1 VYKLVFDLGCNVM
14 DFAEVCL
21 QKHKGCKVVC
31 VDAIN
36 FMNYPTTGVPD
47 KFLRLNE
54 EYEGEV
60 LFMHALVNDTNDQIE
75 DFYINATLPTTSTAS
90 DKWMNDSRF
99 ALGNDYILEQHRQ
112 QSQIVYSNGDNT
124 SAAQISLDHWK
135 EIIINKYGSIKSYM
149 KKITNSDFRKV
160 ETKTINLEK
169 MIELFGKPDLIKID
183 IEGYEKKAIMGLN
196 EKVEKIC
203 FEWTEEMLSDLIDSF
218 SQLKD
223 LGYTQFS
230 VLGFFEEKEKLEH
243 LIYDEAGDEFL
254 KEPESYH
261 SYEVVVQ
268 ELKKTCVP
276 NRRVN
281 WGMAWVK

>member
-1 VYKLVFDLGCNVM
+1 MYKLVFDLGCNVM
-14 DFAEVCL
+14 DFTEVCL

-36 FMNYPTTGVPD
+36 FTKYPATGVPN
-47 KFLRLNE
+47 KIKRLNE

-60 LFMHALVNDTNDQIE
+60 LFINALVSDVSDQIE
-75 DFYINATLPTTSTAS
+75 NFYFNATLPTTSTAS

-99 ALGNDYILEQHRQ
+99 ALGNDHILENYRQ
-112 QSQIVYSNGDNT
+112 QSNMQL
-124 SAAQISLDHWK
+124 SLDQFK
-135 EIIINKYGSIKSYM
+135 ELIIIKCGSIKSYM
-149 KKITNSDFRKV
+149 KQIANSNIDKI

-169 MIELFGKPDLIKID
+169 MVELFGKPDLIKID
-183 IEGYEKKAIMGLN
+183 IEGYEKKAILGLS
-196 EKVEKIC
+196 EKAEKIC

-218 SQLKD
+218 DHLKD

-230 VLGFFEEKEKLEH
+230 VLGFFEEKEKLEY

-254 KEPESYH
+254 KEPEAYH
-261 SYEVVVQ
+261 SYETIVQ
-268 ELKKTCVP
+268 ELKKTCIP

>member
-1 VYKLVFDLGCNVM
+1 MYKLVFDLGCNVM
-14 DFAEVCL
+14 DFTEVCL
-21 QKHKGCKVVC
+21 QKHRGCKVVC
-31 VDAIN
+31 VDAIDY
-36 FMNYPTTGVPD
+36 MKYPTTGVPD
-47 KFLRLNE
+47 KIQRLNE

-60 LFMHALVNDTNDQIE
+60 LFINALVSDIDDQVG
-75 DFYINATLPTTSTAS
+75 DFYLNAMHSTTSTAS

-99 ALGNDYILEQHRQ
+99 ALGNDHILEHHRQ
-112 QSQIVYSNGDNT
+112 QTRIESHNGGHANAKELSLEQFKET
-124 SAAQISLDHWK
+124 IIS
-135 EIIINKYGSIKSYM
+135 IYGSIKSYM
-149 KKITNSDFRKV
+149 EQVRNSNFHKM

-169 MIELFGKPDLIKID
+169 MVELFGKPDLIKID

-218 SQLKD
+218 GHLKD

-243 LIYDEAGDEFL
+243 LIYDEVGDEFL
-254 KEPESYH
+254 KEPEVYH
-261 SYEVVVQ
+261 SYEVVVE